1 MSTPIPSGRPSRR
14 AVLVST
20 GALLRAPRLRA
31 ETTPATLDELW
42 QDFDPKSLPLEAEIA
57 QEWKLDACTIR
68 KIFYTSE
75 VFQGLKLR
83 VAPYFGLPAAA
94 QKAAAI

>member
-14 AVLVST
+14 AVLLST

-31 ETTPATLDELW
+31 ETPATLDELW
-42 QDFDPKSLPLEAEIA
+42 QDFDPKRLPLEAEIA

-68 KIFYTSE
+68 TVFYTSE
-75 VFQGLKLR
+75 VSQGFMVR
-83 VAPYFGLPAAA
+83 VAAYFGRSEEHTSEL
-94 QKAAAI
+94 QS